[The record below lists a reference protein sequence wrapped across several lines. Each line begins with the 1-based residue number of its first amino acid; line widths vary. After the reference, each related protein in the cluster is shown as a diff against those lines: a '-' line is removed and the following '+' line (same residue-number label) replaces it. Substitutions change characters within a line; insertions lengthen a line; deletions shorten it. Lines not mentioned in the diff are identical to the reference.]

1 MDQKLERFNYLKSL
15 HLNIDMS
22 RGKPSKEQLD
32 LSLPMMDVLTSKSD
46 YVSNDIDTRNYGS
59 LEGIKEARK
68 LMGDVLGVNEENVM
82 IFGNSS
88 LKVMYDLISK
98 SFTHG
103 VNGEKP
109 WSKLDIVKWICSV
122 PGYDRHFAICERF
135 GIEMINVPLNEF
147 GPDMDKVEELVKD
160 ENVKGIWCVPK
171 HSNPSGIT
179 YSDEVIKRLANLK
192 PKAKDFRIYYD
203 NAYAIHDFDEEVKLL
218 NIFDEAKKVG
228 NEDIV
233 YMFTSTSKVSFP
245 GSGIAAFAGSVN
257 NINDIKEALKY
268 QIISYDKI
276 NQLRHARY
284 FKDLDGLKAHIKR
297 HSQILKPKFE
307 IVEEYLSK
315 YVKGLARWNNPT
327 GGYFFCL
334 EVPNKA
340 KEVISLCKECGVTLT
355 EAGATHPYHKD
366 LTNSYIRLAP
376 SYLSIDELKM
386 AMEVICLSIIY
397 LGKM

>member
-32 LSLPMMDVLTSKSD
+32 LSLPIMDVLTSKSD
-46 YVSNDIDTRNYGS
+46 YISNGIDTRNYGS

-109 WSKLDIVKWICSV
+109 WSKLDKVKWICPV

-160 ENVKGIWCVPK
+160 DNVKGIWCVPK

>member
-307 IVEEYLSK
+307 IVDEYLSK

>member
-179 YSDEVIKRLANLK
+179 YSDEVIKRLANL
-192 PKAKDFRIYYD
+192 
-203 NAYAIHDFDEEVKLL
+203 
-218 NIFDEAKKVG
+218 
-228 NEDIV
+228 
-233 YMFTSTSKVSFP
+233 
-245 GSGIAAFAGSVN
+245 
-257 NINDIKEALKY
+257 
-268 QIISYDKI
+268 
-276 NQLRHARY
+276 
-284 FKDLDGLKAHIKR
+284 
-297 HSQILKPKFE
+297 
-307 IVEEYLSK
+307 
-315 YVKGLARWNNPT
+315 NP
-327 GGYFFCL
+327 
-334 EVPNKA
+334 
-340 KEVISLCKECGVTLT
+340 
-355 EAGATHPYHKD
+355 
-366 LTNSYIRLAP
+366 
-376 SYLSIDELKM
+376 
-386 AMEVICLSIIY
+386 
-397 LGKM
+397 

>member
-1 MDQKLERFNYLKSL
+1 M
-15 HLNIDMS
+15 
-22 RGKPSKEQLD
+22 
-32 LSLPMMDVLTSKSD
+32 
-46 YVSNDIDTRNYGS
+46 
-59 LEGIKEARK
+59 
-68 LMGDVLGVNEENVM
+68 
-82 IFGNSS
+82 
-88 LKVMYDLISK
+88 
-98 SFTHG
+98 
-103 VNGEKP
+103 
-109 WSKLDIVKWICSV
+109 
-122 PGYDRHFAICERF
+122 
-135 GIEMINVPLNEF
+135 
-147 GPDMDKVEELVKD
+147 
-160 ENVKGIWCVPK
+160 
-171 HSNPSGIT
+171 
-179 YSDEVIKRLANLK
+179 
-192 PKAKDFRIYYD
+192 
-203 NAYAIHDFDEEVKLL
+203 

-307 IVEEYLSK
+307 IVDEYLSK

>member
-32 LSLPMMDVLTSKSD
+32 LSLPIMDVLTSKSD
-46 YVSNDIDTRNYGS
+46 YISNGIDTRNYGS

-109 WSKLDIVKWICSV
+109 WSKLDIVKWICPV

-160 ENVKGIWCVPK
+160 DNVKGIWCVPK